1 MEKKN
6 SFTGKIGFV
15 MAAASSAVGLG
26 NLWRFPYLAAKYGG
40 AGFLI
45 MYLLI
50 AVTFGFTLLIT
61 EIAIGRKTGK
71 SALYAFSSLNKKYK
85 FIGIL
90 ASIVPILILPYY
102 CVIGGWVIK
111 YTWVF
116 LSGEGTKAAQSQ
128 YFETFTAQTAEP
140 VLWLAVFIILTA
152 VVILMGVTK
161 GIEKI
166 SKILMPI
173 LIVLLIVVAGFVISR
188 PNALDGVAYYL
199 KPDWS
204 KMSVNGFLAA
214 LGQVFYSMSL
224 AMGIMIT
231 YGSYLP
237 RKENIESSVKHI
249 EIFDSGVAFL
259 GGLMIV
265 PAVFVFSNGDENAL
279 QAGPKLMFVTLPKVF
294 ESMPAGRIVGTA
306 FFLLVLFAALTS
318 AISLMETVVAIFVE
332 KTKKSRRIITLFVTV
347 YTVLMAIPS
356 SLGFGIWS
364 GISFNGMSILDTF
377 DFLTNSILM
386 PVVAL
391 FTCIFV
397 GFVVKPKTVID
408 EVKYVEPVF
417 KREKMYVALVKYVA
431 PVFLLLI
438 LISSVLNAI
447 GVITL

>member
-173 LIVLLIVVAGFVISR
+173 LIVLLIIVAGFVISR